1 MPVFRAGKYAPRFSA
16 GGESR
21 FVRFHLDDDATGQR
35 IRHIYETSGYVCDP
49 HGAIGHQALDTA
61 LQQDLE
67 ALGVFLHTAAPC
79 KFGDVVAP
87 EIGTDPHMPD
97 RLKAII
103 DRPKQA
109 VNIAATYAA
118 LKDYLLS

>member
-1 MPVFRAGKYAPRFSA
+1 M
-16 GGESR
+16 
-21 FVRFHLDDDATGQR
+21 
-35 IRHIYETSGYVCDP
+35 
-49 HGAIGHQALDTA
+49 
-61 LQQDLE
+61 
-67 ALGVFLHTAAPC
+67 FLHTAAPC

-87 EIGTDPHMPD
+87 EIGTDPDMPD

-118 LKDYLLS
+118 LKDFLLS

>member
-1 MPVFRAGKYAPRFSA
+1 M
-16 GGESR
+16 
-21 FVRFHLDDDATGQR
+21 T
-35 IRHIYETSGYVCDP
+35 ETKRGTL

-61 LQQDLE
+61 LNEDSE

-87 EIGTDPHMPD
+87 EIGTEPDMPD

-118 LKDYLLS
+118 LKEHLLN